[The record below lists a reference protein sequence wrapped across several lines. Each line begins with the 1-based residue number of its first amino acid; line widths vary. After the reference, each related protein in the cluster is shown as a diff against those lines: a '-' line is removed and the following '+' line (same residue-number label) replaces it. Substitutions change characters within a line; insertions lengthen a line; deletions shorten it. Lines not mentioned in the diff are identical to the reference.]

1 MRYSSIVIMLVLFL
15 TGCGSDS
22 FEIEERTV
30 LTDVLTL
37 ELTFGADEEKLEDEF
52 LLASPE
58 KTVVVN
64 DAGDIY
70 VLDEMDLN
78 VKVFDKNGEPKIIFG
93 GPGQGPGEF
102 YGATYWQTISST
114 GYLLVSGQN
123 WFVVFSPNNKF
134 IKNIRYTNN
143 PVLNRLLEENDWRSS
158 SLGTTYVIDDS
169 HFLTSV
175 TTRDNSDESLY
186 PEHEL
191 LVYLK
196 EDNPVEIAR
205 YQSSRILTSMGL
217 LPVSFR
223 GSLLFNPI
231 HDNSAV
237 YSHSEFDKFEEN
249 NRSFYTLNIIS
260 FDNNIKRQITCPYKP
275 VKIPQSQKEEAKRFI
290 PEIPGT
296 EKLIKEIDKAEYYP
310 PLRKLLVD
318 RDFIFAFTNMKNDE
332 EYILTDVLD
341 ASVGK
346 YLVSAYFPFI
356 PSTIKDGYAYII
368 GKNDEGFDVVEKYKV
383 SPAVYG
389 K

>member
-1 MRYSSIVIMLVLFL
+1 MRYLNILSLIVIFL
-15 TGCGSDS
+15 MGCSSES
-22 FEIEERTV
+22 FDIEEERTV

-58 KTVVVN
+58 RTVVVN
-64 DAGDIY
+64 DAGDVY

-78 VKVFDKNGEPKIIFG
+78 VKVFDKNGESKTIFG

-102 YGATYWQTISST
+102 YGATYWQTISPT

-123 WFVVFSPNNKF
+123 WFVVFSPDNKF
-134 IKNIRYTNN
+134 KRNIRKTNN
-143 PVLNRLLEENDWRSS
+143 PVLNELLEENDWRSS
-158 SLGTTYVIDDS
+158 SMVTTYAIDDS
-169 HFLTSV
+169 HFLMRV

-196 EDNPVEIAR
+196 EDNPIEIAR
-205 YQSSRILTSMGL
+205 YQSSKIQTSMGL

-223 GSLLFNPI
+223 GRLYFSPL

-249 NRSFYTLNIIS
+249 NRSFYILNIIS
-260 FDNNIKRQITCPYKP
+260 LDNNEKKQINCTYTP
-275 VKIPQSQKEEAKRFI
+275 VKIPQTQKEEAKRFI

-296 EKLIKEIDKAEYYP
+296 EKLMKEIDKAKYYT

-318 RDFIFAFTNMKNDE
+318 RDFIFVFTNSTLANFE
-332 EYILTDVLD
+332 F
-341 ASVGK
+341 
-346 YLVSAYFPFI
+346 SA
-356 PSTIKDGYAYII
+356 
-368 GKNDEGFDVVEKYKV
+368 
-383 SPAVYG
+383 
-389 K
+389 